1 MTDLIN
7 SFISKLVPIG
17 PHLTFALL
25 VVIIISYRFKDEIAN
40 YINNWKKKPEPTPT
54 PEPVPSGEN
63 VYPKPIEKVTLE
75 VEKLTFEDLNDHDIF
90 NVINEVRSRL
100 KFHEFAGDAV
110 KTKVFHDFMK
120 IMLDEINEQLQVLI
134 HEVSI
139 EDAKPNGKRDGLKK
153 VIMDRLNTIVQD
165 YCSKTHAKFVS
176 KGLSFQEAEYVVA
189 LFEEWR
195 SETRIHIDG
204 RINSIFAS
212 SFHQTNFA
220 RVLAVFEL
228 ISVSVSLIS
237 KDGLRSFETMN
248 GRLKNLDYN

>member
-1 MTDLIN
+1 MSDIFQAIG
-7 SFISKLVPIG
+7 SVLVPIG
-17 PHLTFALL
+17 PHLTFL
-25 VVIIISYRFKDEIAN
+25 VVIFGIIAWLFKDDLKEIIKN
-40 YINNWKKKPEPTPT
+40 RRGKKD
-54 PEPVPSGEN
+54 PEPVD
-63 VYPKPIEKVTLE
+63 PIKDPVVIDEKSKKIFLHVDE
-75 VEKLTFEDLNDHDIF
+75 LTFDDLKDHDIF
-90 NVINEVRSRL
+90 NVINEVRARL
-100 KFHEFAGDAV
+100 KFHEFQDDVV
-110 KTKVFHDFMK
+110 KTKVFHDFIK
-120 IMLDEINEQLQVLI
+120 IMLDEIDDQLHTLI
-134 HEVSI
+134 EEVKK

-153 VIMDRLNTIVQD
+153 VIMDRLNNIVTD
-165 YCSKTHAKFVS
+165 YCQKTHAKFVS

-228 ISVSVSLIS
+228 ISVSISLIS

-248 GRLKNLDYN
+248 GRLKNLKYD